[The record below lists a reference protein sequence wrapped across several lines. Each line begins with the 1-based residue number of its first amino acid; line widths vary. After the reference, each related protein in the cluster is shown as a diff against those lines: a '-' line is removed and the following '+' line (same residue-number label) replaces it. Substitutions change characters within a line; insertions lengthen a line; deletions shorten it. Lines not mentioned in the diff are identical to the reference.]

1 MKKHISLILFILL
14 VGFAQGQTMKNFS
27 KEISSVGNVLYAP
40 LFEENELQKQGK
52 YLESFAVS
60 PVYIQEWIG
69 SILSQV
75 LSAGEIRQLE
85 RQNPAGFRKDTITN
99 SYAGIFFDHTGK
111 VGFIFFALSP
121 KDTALLDDR
130 KLTKLYHLMKKT
142 AIDMSK
148 GRIIIYWGN
157 RKNEECYFLLMQPLY
172 TWRTEEKEG
181 K

>member
-1 MKKHISLILFILL
+1 MKNYCLLFLFVLAIAS
-14 VGFAQGQTMKNFS
+14 AQGQTTKNFS

-40 LFEENELQKQGK
+40 LFEENEFQKQGK
-52 YLESFAVS
+52 YMESFDVN

-75 LSAGEIRQLE
+75 LSTEEIRQLE
-85 RQNPAGFRKDTITN
+85 RENPAGFRKDTITH

-111 VGFIFFALSP
+111 VGYIFFALSP
-121 KDTALLDDR
+121 KDTTLLDDR
-130 KLTKLYHLMKKT
+130 KLTELYHLMKNT

-148 GRIIIYWGN
+148 GTISSHWGN

>member
-1 MKKHISLILFILL
+1 MKKHILLILFILVVNL
-14 VGFAQGQTMKNFS
+14 VQGEEEKHFLKKVVDAS
-27 KEISSVGNVLYAP
+27 NVAYTP
-40 LFEENELQKQGK
+40 LFEENEFQKQGK

-75 LSAGEIRQLE
+75 LSTEEIRQLE
-85 RQNPAGFRKDTITN
+85 RENPAGFRKDTITH

-111 VGFIFFALSP
+111 VGYIFFALSP
-121 KDTALLDDR
+121 KDTTLLDDR
-130 KLTKLYHLMKKT
+130 KLTELYHLMKNT

-148 GRIIIYWGN
+148 GTISSHWGN
-157 RKNEECYFLLMQPLY
+157 RKNEECYFLFMQPLY
-172 TWRTEEKEG
+172 TWRTEKKEG